1 MKLLKI
7 KSYLIGFI
15 VVMISIFSFNNNAKA
30 YNFAYNGIY
39 FDSDEI
45 LDRIKDKYSNIDFEN
60 TYRYHIAF
68 LRDNSLYFIF
78 TDRINAYDLN
88 TQTYLLY
95 EENFYPYSNDYA
107 AHLGYSSAGW
117 GFWTRRLFYYY
128 RYDFNNNTE
137 EINTTNNAYNE
148 LLFAS
153 KSEKLDSETWEQFL
167 DRKILY
173 SNINFTLTEAMSNE
187 NYYRPY
193 DKEKNAS
200 EMIITH
206 NYEDEHNRYSITI
219 KLTQTLESTLNYEY
233 SYDNETWHTL
243 SAFSS
248 SSNSFNLNHYF
259 NIPIYFRIRKLNTN
273 EIIWST
279 LYEEDFSKVDK
290 HIIVSEKAGV
300 DDGNEYIKT
309 SFDFSEYFKYK
320 NSGSYELKTF
330 FDDNEIELFDDV
342 WSTTIYKQGF
352 DNFGNFKTNI
362 KIKIDNKVV
371 EELNYTLNEEDKE
384 FDEVYDDIL
393 NDNLNQDLSNGDY
406 STVEGMIESIKSFI
420 TAISSFVSSFFGLII
435 GFFNALNIWIR
446 SFIISIFVVIVI
458 CKLIKAVRK

>member
-1 MKLLKI
+1 MKSLKI

-15 VVMISIFSFNNNAKA
+15 IAIISLFSFNNITHA
-30 YNFAYNGIY
+30 YEIAAFGNTYDIDYLFNELMREKHSDIDSYPYHLCLYTDQNKNEIKCVALKEANFYNLATQQIEGKKQDETMINNKNYVMTTTGAGSQGYTFVNRYMDKIPVATINNNGINVWEDKATFY
-39 FDSDEI
+39 FPFAPSSITNREWFEESIVYTNVNINPEI
-45 LDRIKDKYSNIDFEN
+45 NDIEEYYIS
-60 TYRYHIAF
+60 
-68 LRDNSLYFIF
+68 
-78 TDRINAYDLN
+78 
-88 TQTYLLY
+88 Y
-95 EENFYPYSNDYA
+95 EEFVNLPMQIS
-107 AHLGYSSAGW
+107 
-117 GFWTRRLFYYY
+117 
-128 RYDFNNNTE
+128 
-137 EINTTNNAYNE
+137 
-148 LLFAS
+148 
-153 KSEKLDSETWEQFL
+153 
-167 DRKILY
+167 
-173 SNINFTLTEAMSNE
+173 
-187 NYYRPY
+187 
-193 DKEKNAS
+193 
-200 EMIITH
+200 H
-206 NYEDEHNRYSITI
+206 NYIAEQNRYSITI
-219 KLTQTLESTLNYEY
+219 KLNQPLESTLNYEY

-309 SFDFSEYFKYK
+309 SFDFSEFFKYK
-320 NSGSYELKTF
+320 DSGSYELKIL
-330 FDDNEIELFDDV
+330 FDNNEMELFDDV

-384 FDEVYDDIL
+384 FDEIYDDIL

-406 STVEGMIESIKSFI
+406 STVEGMINSIKSFI
-420 TAISSFVSSFFGLII
+420 TAISNFVSSFFGLII